1 MVPLWNTEL
10 HHYQWRSD
18 SWALEHTVTYPTHCM
33 PPGPSHCSTSVCC
46 PNSALTAAA
55 AASDLTP
62 AVHSVQCSH
71 AVSGTEVEAELCGW
85 NNCLSLLCWSL
96 AELWFVLF
104 AGQKPTVSMD
114 RLCHWQWNPKV
125 GKLPLSCRHPHSFQ
139 TLSWNSASWP
149 SLSSLSCSFVR
160 PCIWHFENFSA
171 LLWNP
176 ICSQKVILHESFT
189 RSFSLVMPILHHT
202 DMPVLHDTE
211 NEKFMTSLIIKLY
224 GGSF

>member
-1 MVPLWNTEL
+1 MITGQFLIYCVTEVNTMVPLWNTEL

-46 PNSALTAAA
+46 PNSALTATA

-114 RLCHWQWNPKV
+114 RLCHWQWNPQRTKSRETPSE
-125 GKLPLSCRHPHSFQ
+125 LQASSFFSNPF
-139 TLSWNSASWP
+139 LEFC
-149 SLSSLSCSFVR
+149 SLTQPFFIILF
-160 PCIWHFENFSA
+160 
-171 LLWNP
+171 
-176 ICSQKVILHESFT
+176 IC
-189 RSFSLVMPILHHT
+189 
-202 DMPVLHDTE
+202 
-211 NEKFMTSLIIKLY
+211 
-224 GGSF
+224 